1 MRVIAYAAIALS
13 VSGCGVLEE
22 RDATT
27 ARTPSASVRT
37 APTQTPAGPAVSD
50 GSPMD
55 AQLSIP
61 QIGIDGLEVIAY
73 TGKTDDGPGTEIQ
86 NNGLAASPSGPEG
99 GVGPGGVG
107 NYQVTA
113 HRLSSTQ
120 AFLRLPELRSGDR
133 VDVVAGDRRY
143 VYEIVQTRETSF
155 RSEASLRAQRAGVPG
170 KPGAKPVAAYIT
182 LSTCATPEDH
192 AAGNYWADEFG
203 NPEHRIDK
211 IGRLVASEPVQAR
224 R

>member
-1 MRVIAYAAIALS
+1 MRVLAYAAIALS

-27 ARTPSASVRT
+27 ARTSSASVPT
-37 APTQTPAGPAVSD
+37 APMQTPAGPAVSD

-61 QIGIDGLEVIAY
+61 QIGVDGLEVIAY

-99 GVGPGGVG
+99 GVGPGGIG

-133 VDVVAGDRRY
+133 VDVVAGGRRY
-143 VYEIVQTRETSF
+143 VYEIIATRETSF
-155 RSEASLRAQRAGVPG
+155 RSAESLAAQRAAVPG
-170 KPGAKPVAAYIT
+170 KPKEDPARAYIT

-192 AAGNYWADEFG
+192 GAGNYWADEFG